1 MKFIETHNNLFGE
14 KGAKIEY
21 TVPEDANLD
30 EVLESFVDFLRGC
43 GYTIPYESYLSVVSD
58 YDEEFPT
65 KETTEKREPYW
76 DYMSRRFKEEGL
88 DVPDRDD
95 RVEHW
100 GQDVDFD

>member
-1 MKFIETHNNLFGE
+1 MMKFIETHNNLFGE
-14 KGAKIEY
+14 KGATIEY

-58 YDEEFPT
+58 EE
-65 KETTEKREPYW
+65 ETTPEPRESYH
-76 DYMSRRFKEEGL
+76 DYMGRRMKEE
-88 DVPDRDD
+88 DD
-95 RVEHW
+95 RMEHW

>member
-14 KGAKIEY
+14 KGATIEY
-21 TVPEDANLD
+21 TVPDDANLD

-58 YDEEFPT
+58 YDEEKP
-65 KETTEKREPYW
+65 EQREPYW
-76 DYMSRRFKEEGL
+76 DYMGRRMKEEGGN
-88 DVPDRDD
+88 VPDRDD

>member
-43 GYTIPYESYLSVVSD
+43 GYTIPYESYLSIVSD
-58 YDEEFPT
+58 YDEEKP
-65 KETTEKREPYW
+65 EQRESYH
-76 DYMSRRFKEEGL
+76 DYMGRRMREE
-88 DVPDRDD
+88 DD
-95 RVEHW
+95 RMEHW

>member
-1 MKFIETHNNLFGE
+1 MMKFIETHNNLFGE
-14 KGAKIEY
+14 KGATIEY

-58 YDEEFPT
+58 EEVAEASSFEP
-65 KETTEKREPYW
+65 RESYY
-76 DYMSRRFKEEGL
+76 DYMGRRMKEEN
-88 DVPDRDD
+88 DRM
-95 RVEHW
+95 EHW